1 MKIGEVAKRVGVSVS
16 TLRMYEQR
24 GLIAANRSPGGTRKF
39 SDSELARF
47 HAIVGLTRAEVPI
60 DTLARL
66 SHIRQESATGDTA
79 SRQVDALLKET
90 ETALMARIATMRSA
104 LLDLRR
110 AQGGLVG
117 CHGCL
122 RQPTV
127 KNCSGCPVAEKLLAC
142 PVMHVVWDQE
152 VANG

>member
-16 TLRMYEQR
+16 ALRMYEQR
-24 GLIAANRSPGGTRKF
+24 GLIEANRSPGGTRKY

-66 SHIRQESATGDTA
+66 SHIRQENATGDTA
-79 SRQVDALLKET
+79 SRQVDVVLKET
-90 ETALMARIATMRSA
+90 EIELMARIATMQSA

-110 AQGGLVG
+110 AQDGLVG
-117 CHGCL
+117 CHGCP
-122 RQPTV
+122 RQPTL

-142 PVMHVVWDQE
+142 PVMRVVWDQE
-152 VANG
+152 ITNV